1 MSGMRYGVMYA
12 QKSMEGRKVTVMD
25 FKMARMITFTIN
37 EIPELD
43 NDLQE
48 FMQQHLKKLE
58 SGYWD
63 YTGKYRKG
71 NAGN

>member
-1 MSGMRYGVMYA
+1 MGQRYGVMYT
-12 QKSMEGRKVTVMD
+12 QKGMQGRKVTVMD
-25 FKMARMITFTIN
+25 FKMARMITFTLD
-37 EIPELD
+37 ETHELE

-48 FMQQHLKKLE
+48 FTQQHLQKIE

-63 YTGKYRKG
+63 YTGKHKKG

>member
-1 MSGMRYGVMYA
+1 LATRYGVMYA
-12 QKSMEGRKVTVMD
+12 QKGMEGRKVTVMD
-25 FKMARMITFTIN
+25 FKMARMVTFTLD
-37 EIPELD
+37 EIPELE

-63 YTGKYRKG
+63 YTGKHKKG
-71 NAGN
+71 NAGC